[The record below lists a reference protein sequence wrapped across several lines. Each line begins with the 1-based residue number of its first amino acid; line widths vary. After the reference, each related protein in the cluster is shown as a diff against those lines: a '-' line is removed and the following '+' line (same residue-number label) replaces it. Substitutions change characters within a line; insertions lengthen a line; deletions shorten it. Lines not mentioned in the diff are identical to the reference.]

1 MYAVQLFIDR
11 KYQTVDGPTS
21 LDGAFDNYAAHV
33 RNKAPLDT
41 MVRLVKV
48 VKGSDRDGRGMKV
61 VALRSGKALALPIAA
76 YFVPSTEVKNNPLPT
91 AIKRLVPHSKTKKS
105 VRITGKNHTARKAG

>member
-48 VKGSDRDGRGMKV
+48 VKTEKGLKTVEVRK
-61 VALRSGKALALPIAA
+61 GKALGLPVAA
-76 YFVPSTEVKNNPLPT
+76 YFVPSTEVKNNPLPA
-91 AIKRLVPHSKTKKS
+91 AIKRLVPHSPKPKRVAVKD
-105 VRITGKNHTARKAG
+105 GKFNRRTARKTG